1 MDLIPA
7 VVAYSGVG
15 DWGNQRV
22 VCHDWDIAWGV
33 EEREFG
39 RVQEGSAVHG
49 AFAAVDTAAFATVMS
64 AFPDGESLTAEEGV
78 AVGGLGV
85 GLPEALGE

>member
-1 MDLIPA
+1 MRVRDDGRPRSLHAVDLIPA

-22 VCHDWDIAWGV
+22 VCHDWDITWGV

-49 AFAAVDTAAFATVMS
+49 AFAAVDTAAFATV
-64 AFPDGESLTAEEGV
+64 L
-78 AVGGLGV
+78 L
-85 GLPEALGE
+85 